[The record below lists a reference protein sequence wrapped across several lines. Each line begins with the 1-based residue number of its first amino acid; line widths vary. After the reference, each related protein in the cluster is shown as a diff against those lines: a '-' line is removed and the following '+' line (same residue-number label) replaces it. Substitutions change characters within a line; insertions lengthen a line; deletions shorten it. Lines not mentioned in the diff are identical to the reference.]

1 MKTGSRSIT
10 PIASFINMI
19 NKTNLLKKCRK
30 ESNFVLQ
37 DVATLL
43 DIDPGN
49 LTRYESGK
57 RLPTPEV
64 LLTYHILFGASLIE
78 LMQPLYER
86 VIKNMKQR
94 SLRLIP
100 QLIAMQTPKSKQ
112 RVAYLQRLVN
122 ELSIQNSHE
131 E

>member
-1 MKTGSRSIT
+1 MT
-10 PIASFINMI
+10 
-19 NKTNLLKKCRK
+19 NKINLLRKCRR

-49 LTRYESGK
+49 LARYESGK

-78 LMQPLYER
+78 LLQPLYKK
-86 VIKNMKQR
+86 VKSNMKQR
-94 SLRLIP
+94 SQRLIP

-122 ELSIQNSHE
+122 ELSTEKSNDD
-131 E
+131 